1 MKKSLLGLLV
11 LVVMG
16 LTACSSLN
24 KDAEVNAFVSDM
36 DKLAADI
43 VRTVDENPS
52 DIDKAQQI
60 LDSRKGDLKTQFD
73 KLKNIREGQ
82 LSKET
87 SKRLIDSV
95 EKNTESVGSL
105 QIKYAD
111 KSVDDSKFGEKLR
124 KLSEDYN
131 SIYGA

>member
-16 LTACSSLN
+16 LAACSSLN

-82 LSKET
+82 LSTET